1 MRRGPRPIIGFR
13 RRLLGL
19 IEERFAGRY
28 TALARRAG
36 VPVSTMEHYIHL
48 AKRLPGGEHLL
59 RLAEALDV
67 SVQYLVSGE
76 HAVRPTVILADP
88 GPGAQTGGIALA
100 ATHFAIP
107 LFWCACPDACPLAAT
122 VPPVAAARS
131 RVVLETDLL
140 PMHGDRRVIAV
151 QVTASLPSAEWPEG
165 SRLVVDWDAREPQWA
180 ATMLIHADGRCRFGH
195 LVRTG
200 GRLFLADRVGGAPQL
215 IPEPYTIVGMVIGAV
230 TAL

>member
-76 HAVRPTVILADP
+76 HAVRPTVILANP
-88 GPGAQTGGIALA
+88 GPGAQLGASPSPPRTSRSRCSGAPVRMPARWPRRFRPSRRRGRG
-100 ATHFAIP
+100 
-107 LFWCACPDACPLAAT
+107 WCWRPFCRCTAT
-122 VPPVAAARS
+122 VA
-131 RVVLETDLL
+131 
-140 PMHGDRRVIAV
+140 
-151 QVTASLPSAEWPEG
+151 
-165 SRLVVDWDAREPQWA
+165 
-180 ATMLIHADGRCRFGH
+180 
-195 LVRTG
+195 
-200 GRLFLADRVGGAPQL
+200 
-215 IPEPYTIVGMVIGAV
+215 
-230 TAL
+230 

>member
-76 HAVRPTVILADP
+76 HAVRPTVILANP
-88 GPGAQTGGIALA
+88 GPGAQTQGTVLA
-100 ATHFAIP
+100 STHFAIP
-107 LFWCACPDACPLAAT
+107 LFWCTCPDACPLATT

-151 QVTASLPSAEWPEG
+151 QVTPSLPSSEWPDG
-165 SRLVVDWDAREPQWA
+165 SRLVVDWDAREPRWA
-180 ATMLIHADGRCRFGH
+180 ATMLIHAGGRCRLGH
-195 LVRTG
+195 LAWTG
-200 GRLFLADRVGGAPQL
+200 GRLFIADRVGGAPRL
-215 IPEPYTIVGMVIGAV
+215 ITEPYTIAGTVIGAV
-230 TAL
+230 AAL